1 MDNDDNPALNADG
14 TLKDASEIA
23 FFHSPSDTQPLPKDN
38 QIPDQG
44 YESPSEK
51 ASARAQGLK
60 GKEPARIV
68 ATKRTRNASSK
79 ARAQEG
85 SGKLTHFFTAN
96 FVGKSFVF
104 LS

>member
-1 MDNDDNPALNADG
+1 MDNKDTPALNPDG
-14 TLKDASEIA
+14 TLKNASELD
-23 FFHSPSDTQPLPKDN
+23 FFHSPSDNQLLPKVAE
-38 QIPDQG
+38 IPNDKG

-68 ATKRTRNASSK
+68 AAKRTRRASSK
-79 ARAQEG
+79 GRAQEG

-96 FVGKSFVF
+96 FVGKS
-104 LS
+104 LLC